1 MENLYN
7 LCPAPW
13 ISEFHRVSGK
23 VTPCCFINYRY
34 QDSLDTVKADF
45 LQNIQPMACS
55 TCFKLEKNNLHSAR
69 HDFLDFASKSKNFDI
84 SMPNESIET
93 IDIQLG
99 TTCNAQ
105 CIMCKYASSSRNMWA
120 KKYNNFFY
128 VENLPEHARQEVD
141 LSKYPNLRMLKLIG
155 GEPTYSPMTKKILCQ
170 LIESGRSNEITIG
183 INTNASILEDE
194 LIDMMQQFKQ
204 ILVTLS
210 IDGSGKWFEYQRRP
224 LQWNQVSDIS
234 KKWITISRYIVIN
247 YVVSCVSVWGF
258 NEFIEWIKEL
268 PEDKDIRFIFSPVRN
283 IPYLSLDTLT
293 QSQKTHW
300 EQHAVDHPLRKEI
313 ETMIAT
319 SNTDNI
325 LSQKFL
331 EAMKLEDSAS
341 KLTFHQVFPNWPH
354 VDF

>member
-13 ISEFHRVSGK
+13 VSEFHQVSGK

-105 CIMCKYASSSRNMWA
+105 CIMCKNASSSRNTWA
-120 KKYNNFFY
+120 KKYNKFFY
-128 VENLPEHARQEVD
+128 VENMQEHFQHEVD
-141 LSKYPNLRMLKLIG
+141 FSKYPNLRILKLIG
-155 GEPTYSPMTKKILCQ
+155 GEPTHSPLTKKILRQ
-170 LIESGRSNEITIG
+170 LIDLGKAREIIIG
-183 INTNASILEDE
+183 LNTNASILDDE
-194 LIDMMQQFKQ
+194 LIDMLQQFKQ
-204 ILVTLS
+204 IMVTLS
-210 IDGSGKWFEYQRRP
+210 IDGVGKYFEYQRRP
-224 LQWNQVSDIS
+224 LAWKKVSNIA
-234 KKWITISRYIVIN
+234 KKWIDISEFTIIN
-247 YVVSCVSVWGF
+247 YVVTCVSIWGF
-258 NEFIEWIKEL
+258 NDFIEWTKNL
-268 PEDKDIRFIFSPVRN
+268 PKNKDIRFIFSLVADV
-283 IPYLSLDTLT
+283 PYLSLNALT
-293 QSQKTHW
+293 DDQKTHW
-300 EQHAVDHPLRKEI
+300 MSKIIDHPLRKEI
-313 ETMIAT
+313 ETML
-319 SNTDNI
+319 
-325 LSQKFL
+325 LSSKANKGLSERFL

-341 KLTFHQVFPNWPH
+341 KLTFDQVFPNWSH